1 MEQMNYLETIYNKA
15 LDNIKRG
22 ARMAARV
29 QLNAIIN
36 STNTSDPI
44 HSKAQEALDSMKK
57 KK

>member
-29 QLNAIIN
+29 QLNTIIN

-44 HSKAQEALDSMKK
+44 HSKAQEALDGMKK